1 MLKAT
6 FAAAAGALAVA
17 VFLPPTT
24 VQAQTCKGS
33 WDRCNP
39 QVVRAKKKQS
49 GKTSPRSGA
58 AVVPQGSVR
67 FLRSPSQ

>member
-1 MLKAT
+1 MLKAI
-6 FAAAAGALAVA
+6 FGAAAGALAVA
-17 VFLPPTT
+17 VFLPPAT

-39 QVVRAKKKQS
+39 QVVRAKKKRS
-49 GKTSPRSGA
+49 GKASPRSGTTF
-58 AVVPQGSVR
+58 VPPGSVR